1 MPDYYRVP
9 VTEDEIHRI
18 QFVSGDNAEKYFK
31 QIVSSP
37 RPDHL
42 APIILFERDGA
53 YPEELFGIIY
63 GEGGKALHF
72 LYISDKT
79 LLLPYLK
86 KYRTSGFLA
95 NFPEFLAF
103 KRENSNMKSFFK
115 DKLKLP
121 TLLEKQIER
130 EGSAPTPTATM
141 KQYSLERMVVLIL
154 IALCFYFLFH
164 KKKETPDLDPLKQF
178 IQQIEDPEKKKK
190 FMDMVDGLVEERRD
204 VLLAHFERAIRDKNK
219 KQLLVDYI
227 NKSLMDDKVLLELET
242 FFSSIHNAHTKRILK
257 QIIYQTAG
265 RRPPRRTYKPIQEQ
279 VIFPQ
284 KTRQQETSKT
294 EPPSFTMDKL
304 YDFLKNNKQT
314 IVSSYG
320 AVSPYFSSKLKQFL
334 ETQHAEDPSR
344 MMRSITTNASRLM
357 KKDKTLTHR
366 QLTDRLLHTI
376 TEQELQQIPSFPEPT
391 ISPVSKR
398 RARRRVE
405 PTTMIQQQK
414 QQRKQQEQ
422 KQAPEWRDLVERT
435 ARTTQTELGVAVV
448 DANIHNI
455 THNSKTF
462 KKLAPTLRDVILS
475 RQIKTVNVID
485 APNLLTP
492 FFNTYHKRQKYS
504 RDLKFAEKLR
514 KQMDKNS
521 LTVVVSQMNR
531 SEWVNDDPV
540 YFGRI
545 GPDEWN
551 IFLVRVGCFD
561 ETNDKDCYK
570 SENTGRHNECDD
582 FVRLDVMARTIDL
595 LQQQGVT
602 IPEFVQWTNDK
613 SRNWTIIDPTHRQ
626 HLRRSS
632 MSL

>member
-18 QFVSGDNAEKYFK
+18 QFVGGDNTEKYFK

-42 APIILFERDGA
+42 APLILFERDGD
-53 YPEELFGIIY
+53 YPDELFGIVY
-63 GEGGKALHF
+63 NADGMAVHF
-72 LYISDKT
+72 LYISDKSM
-79 LLLPYLK
+79 LLPHMK
-86 KYRTSGFLA
+86 KFKTGGFRISI
-95 NFPEFLAF
+95 PEFLAF
-103 KRENSNMKSFFK
+103 KRENSNIRSFFK
-115 DKLKLP
+115 DRLKLP
-121 TLLEKQIER
+121 TLLENQIEP
-130 EGSAPTPTATM
+130 STPAPTPII

-164 KKKETPDLDPLKQF
+164 KKKETPDMDPLKQF

-190 FMDMVDGLVEERRD
+190 FMDLVDGLAEERRD
-204 VLLAHFERAIRDKNK
+204 VLMAHFERAIRDKNK
-219 KQLLVDYI
+219 KKLLVDYI
-227 NKSLMDDKVLLELET
+227 NKSLMNDKVLLELET
-242 FFSSIHNAHTKRILK
+242 FFSSIHNAHTKRMLK

-294 EPPSFTMDKL
+294 EPPLFTMDKL

-320 AVSPYFSSKLKQFL
+320 AVSPYFSTKLTQFL

-344 MMRSITTNASRLM
+344 LVRSVTTNASRLM

-376 TEQELQQIPSFPEPT
+376 TEQELQQIHSFPEPT

-398 RARRRVE
+398 RARRRVRIE
-405 PTTMIQQQK
+405 PATMIQQQQK
-414 QQRKQQEQ
+414 QERKQQE
-422 KQAPEWRDLVERT
+422 PEWKDLVERI

-462 KKLAPTLRDVILS
+462 KKIAPTLRDVILS
-475 RQIKTVNVID
+475 RQIKKVNVID

-492 FFNTYHKRQKYS
+492 YFNTYQKRQKYS
-504 RDLKFAEKLR
+504 RDLKFAKKLR
-514 KQMDKNS
+514 QQMDKDS
-521 LTVVVSQMNR
+521 LIVVVSQMNR
-531 SEWVNDDPV
+531 SEWVKDDPV

-545 GPDEWN
+545 GPDELN

-582 FVRLDVMARTIDL
+582 FVRLDIIARTIDL
-595 LQQQGVT
+595 LQQQGHAM
-602 IPEFVQWTNDK
+602 PEFVQWTNDK